1 MSAEPEPHLRLE
13 IGHVLFID
21 IIGYS
26 KLLITEQSE
35 LLRRLTDVVRETEQF
50 HFAEAEG
57 KLVRLPTGDGMA
69 LVFRNSPEAP
79 VQCALELSKKLKAHP
94 KLRVRMGI
102 HSGPVN
108 EVVDVNERANIAGAG
123 INMAQRVMD
132 CGDVGHILLSK
143 HVADD
148 LEEYPQWRSHLHD
161 LGECEV
167 KHGVRVHAVNLYTGE
182 VGNPQVPEKFKS
194 ARAAATARPKSVIPK
209 WTLIGAAILIL
220 IAATVGSFLFWQR
233 WKPKTFAPN
242 SVTQEKSIAVLP
254 LVNTSGDPGN
264 DYFSDGLSED
274 LIAVLAKIPGLKII
288 GRSSSFLF
296 KGKSDDSRMIGEKL
310 GVANLL
316 EGSVRKQG
324 DRVRIVA
331 ELINATDGRALWSDS
346 YDRELKDVFAVQSE
360 IATAVAEQLK
370 IKLLGAPA
378 KSDAAPSN
386 DNLAAYNALQ
396 QGTFYFRLSTEEGTR
411 KATEFYGE
419 AIRLDPNYALAH
431 ANLSLAWRL
440 LGAAWLGGGV
450 EATEAYAKARN
461 AAQTA
466 LSLAPDLSAA
476 YEALGYVLLT
486 SDLDFAGAETELR
499 ADEKL
504 APADAGP
511 KGALCIL
518 LGAQGRLAES
528 ENVARQ
534 ALALDPLG
542 VIRYLNLARVLIG
555 GGRYDEAEAAL
566 RKAVALQPA
575 AARLHVHLTTIDVLR
590 GNATGALQNAELEP
604 PGSWRDYA
612 LALARPTQSDRA
624 AADAA
629 LQKLINENA
638 VTSPFQIAAV
648 YGLRK
653 EPDKMFEWLDRAY
666 TERDSGLTQL
676 LVTPFILN
684 HKNDQRFAAFCQKLK
699 VPVPTTVV
707 TKP

>member
-1 MSAEPEPHLRLE
+1 MKSFFADLQRRHVYKAGAAYAVAGWLIVQIVTQVFPIFEVSALAQRIIVLVIVAGFPITLILTWLFDITPKGIVRTDDLPAAGESRAVQRERL
-13 IGHVLFID
+13 GMDRKMNYVLT
-21 IIGYS
+21 
-26 KLLITEQSE
+26 LLLVTATGDC
-35 LLRRLTDVVRETEQF
+35 LLDRTVLRRD
-50 HFAEAEG
+50 
-57 KLVRLPTGDGMA
+57 
-69 LVFRNSPEAP
+69 S
-79 VQCALELSKKLKAHP
+79 
-94 KLRVRMGI
+94 
-102 HSGPVN
+102 
-108 EVVDVNERANIAGAG
+108 
-123 INMAQRVMD
+123 AQ
-132 CGDVGHILLSK
+132 
-143 HVADD
+143 
-148 LEEYPQWRSHLHD
+148 
-161 LGECEV
+161 
-167 KHGVRVHAVNLYTGE
+167 
-182 VGNPQVPEKFKS
+182 
-194 ARAAATARPKSVIPK
+194 ATSNA
-209 WTLIGAAILIL
+209 
-220 IAATVGSFLFWQR
+220 
-233 WKPKTFAPN
+233 
-242 SVTQEKSIAVLP
+242 KSIAVLP

-264 DYFSDGLSED
+264 DYFSDGLSEE

-296 KGKSDDSRMIGEKL
+296 KGKSDDSRTIGEKL
-310 GVANLL
+310 GVTNLL

-331 ELINATDGRALWSDS
+331 ELINAADGRAVWSET

-360 IATAVAEQLK
+360 IATAVTEQLK

-396 QGTFYFRLSTEEGTR
+396 QGTFYFGLSTEEGTR

-419 AIRLDPNYALAH
+419 AIRLDPRYALAH
-431 ANLSLAWRL
+431 ANLSSAWRQ
-440 LGAAWLGGGV
+440 LGTTWLGGGA
-450 EATEAYAKARN
+450 EAKEAFAKART

-466 LSLAPDLSAA
+466 LSLAPHLSAA
-476 YEALGYVLLT
+476 HEALGYVLLT
-486 SDLDFAGAETELR
+486 SDLDFAGAEAELR
-499 ADEKL
+499 AAEKL
-504 APADAGP
+504 APADPGP

-542 VIRYLNLARVLIG
+542 VIRYLNLARILIG

-590 GNATGALQNAELEP
+590 GDATGALHDAQLEP

-612 LALARPTQSDRA
+612 LALAQQAQSDRVA
-624 AADAA
+624 VDAA

-638 VTSPFQIAAV
+638 VTSPFQIAAA
-648 YGLRK
+648 YGLRN

-676 LVTPFILN
+676 LVTPFILTY
-684 HKNDQRFAAFCQKLK
+684 KNDPRFAAFCQKLK
-699 VPVPTTVV
+699 LPVPTTAA

>member
-1 MSAEPEPHLRLE
+1 MNPKEFFGEAKRRNVYKVAAAYAVVGWLLIQVATQVFPFLE
-13 IGHVLFID
+13 IPNWAI
-21 IIGYS
+21 
-26 KLLITEQSE
+26 
-35 LLRRLTDVVRETEQF
+35 RLV
-50 HFAEAEG
+50 
-57 KLVRLPTGDGMA
+57 
-69 LVFRNSPEAP
+69 
-79 VQCALELSKKLKAHP
+79 
-94 KLRVRMGI
+94 
-102 HSGPVN
+102 
-108 EVVDVNERANIAGAG
+108 
-123 INMAQRVMD
+123 
-132 CGDVGHILLSK
+132 ILLTALGFP
-143 HVADD
+143 VAAVIAWAFELTPEGVKRTDAAD
-148 LEEYPQWRSHLHD
+148 AAREHSRGGVWIAVVVVAATLSLGLFFLGRYTAGTTTPRSS
-161 LGECEV
+161 ES
-167 KHGVRVHAVNLYTGE
+167 ATAS
-182 VGNPQVPEKFKS
+182 NPQ
-194 ARAAATARPKSVIPK
+194 
-209 WTLIGAAILIL
+209 
-220 IAATVGSFLFWQR
+220 
-233 WKPKTFAPN
+233 
-242 SVTQEKSIAVLP
+242 KSIAVLP
-254 LVNTSGDPGN
+254 LVNTSGDPAN
-264 DYFSDGLSED
+264 EYFSDGLSEE

-296 KGKSDDSRMIGEKL
+296 KGKADDSRTIGDKL

-331 ELINATDGRALWSDS
+331 ELINAADGRTLWSET

-360 IATAVAEQLK
+360 IATAVTDQLK

-386 DNLAAYNALQ
+386 DNLAAYDALQ

-440 LGAAWLGGGV
+440 LAAAWLGGGV

-461 AAQTA
+461 EAQVA
-466 LSLAPDLSAA
+466 LSLAPNLATA
-476 YEALGYVLLT
+476 HEALGFVLLT
-486 SDLDFAGAETELR
+486 SDFDFAGAEAELR
-499 ADEKL
+499 KAEKL

-518 LGAQGRLAES
+518 FGAQGRLVEAET
-528 ENVARQ
+528 VARQ
-534 ALALDPLG
+534 TLALDPLG
-542 VIRYLNLARVLIG
+542 VTRYFNLARILIG

-566 RKAVALQPA
+566 RKAVVLQPA

-590 GNATGALQNAELEP
+590 GNATGALQNAQLEP

-612 LALARPTQSDRA
+612 LALARQMQSDRP

-638 VTSPFQIAAV
+638 ASGPFQIAAV
-648 YGLRK
+648 YGLRN

-666 TERDSGLTQL
+666 TERDSGLTQF

-684 HKNDQRFAAFCQKLK
+684 YKDDPRFAAFCQKLN
-699 VPVPTTVV
+699 VQFPPPASAA
-707 TKP
+707 KP

>member
-1 MSAEPEPHLRLE
+1 
-13 IGHVLFID
+13 
-21 IIGYS
+21 
-26 KLLITEQSE
+26 
-35 LLRRLTDVVRETEQF
+35 
-50 HFAEAEG
+50 
-57 KLVRLPTGDGMA
+57 
-69 LVFRNSPEAP
+69 
-79 VQCALELSKKLKAHP
+79 
-94 KLRVRMGI
+94 
-102 HSGPVN
+102 
-108 EVVDVNERANIAGAG
+108 
-123 INMAQRVMD
+123 
-132 CGDVGHILLSK
+132 
-143 HVADD
+143 
-148 LEEYPQWRSHLHD
+148 
-161 LGECEV
+161 
-167 KHGVRVHAVNLYTGE
+167 
-182 VGNPQVPEKFKS
+182 
-194 ARAAATARPKSVIPK
+194 
-209 WTLIGAAILIL
+209 
-220 IAATVGSFLFWQR
+220 
-233 WKPKTFAPN
+233 
-242 SVTQEKSIAVLP
+242 VLP
-254 LVNTSGDPGN
+254 LVNTSGDPAN
-264 DYFSDGLSED
+264 EYFSDGLSEE

-296 KGKSDDSRMIGEKL
+296 KGKADDSRTIGDKL

-331 ELINATDGRALWSDS
+331 ELINAADGRTLWSET

-360 IATAVAEQLK
+360 IATAVTDQLK

-461 AAQTA
+461 EAQVA
-466 LSLAPDLSAA
+466 LSLAPNLATA
-476 YEALGYVLLT
+476 HEALGFVLLI
-486 SDLDFAGAETELR
+486 SDFDFVRAEAELR
-499 ADEKL
+499 KAEKL

-518 LGAQGRLAES
+518 FGAQGRLVEAES
-528 ENVARQ
+528 VARQ
-534 ALALDPLG
+534 TLALDPLG
-542 VIRYLNLARVLIG
+542 VTRYFNLARILIG

-590 GNATGALQNAELEP
+590 GNATGALQNAQLEP

-612 LALARPTQSDRA
+612 LALARQMQSDRP

-638 VTSPFQIAAV
+638 ASGPFQIAAV
-648 YGLRK
+648 YGLRN

-684 HKNDQRFAAFCQKLK
+684 YKDDPRFAAFCQKLN
-699 VPVPTTVV
+699 VQFPPPASAA
-707 TKP
+707 KP